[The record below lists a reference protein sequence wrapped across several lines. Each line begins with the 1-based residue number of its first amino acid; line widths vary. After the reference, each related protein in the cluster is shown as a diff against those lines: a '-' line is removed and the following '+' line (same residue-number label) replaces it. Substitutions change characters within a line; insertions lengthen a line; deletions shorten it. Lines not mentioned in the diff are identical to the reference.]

1 MKNLNRNLYLIIV
14 GIAEILFFTYAMVLY
29 RRGIID
35 TFHFQMGC
43 IFAGGVGVLA
53 VILAFSKHSW
63 FGKNNDGDFNPALI
77 EVPHTL
83 EGIVFEVL
91 TGLIIVVAWILAI
104 ATDRFWIIEGFFSF
118 LSPIFMFVL
127 SIMAITFSWIV
138 YLPRFKFRSEVRKH
152 NVKQIALEIRLCRVL
167 AVELALCVLMSA
179 LPLELFSISF
189 NIFMLTGFL
198 ATVAIFGYLVYQARN
213 NSAGIKQS
221 DVHNEATDS
230 FDIDEVK
237 MPRTALGTLTEILIG
252 TLVVLAWVVSVINGR
267 FTDKYGSFNVGTLFI
282 LLPITIAIIKFIWNT
297 YRPGK
302 MRDMGQ
308 LTNLK
313 QAKLAVWLYRT
324 YAIIVAI
331 FLLLYSFPNITE
343 SIDPLWVL
351 IGFFATSSIVYLI
364 FRTLIRRTR
373 D

>member
-91 TGLIIVVAWILAI
+91 TGLIIVCAWVLAL

-118 LSPIFMFVL
+118 LSPVLMFVL
-127 SIMAITFSWIV
+127 SILAITFSWIV
-138 YLPRFKFRSEVRKH
+138 YLPGFKSKLRGH
-152 NVKQIALEIRLCRVL
+152 NVKQVAIEIRMCRVL
-167 AVELALCVLMSA
+167 AIGLALIAFIGA
-179 LPLELFSISF
+179 LPLGDFLVTSIY
-189 NIFMLTGFL
+189 IIGAVFL
-198 ATVAIFGYLVYQARN
+198 ATVAIFRYLIYKARN
-213 NSAGIKQS
+213 TSAGIKLS
-221 DVHNEATDS
+221 DTHNETTDG

-237 MPRTALGTLTEILIG
+237 VHRTALDTAIEVLTGVLI
-252 TLVVLAWVVSVINGR
+252 VSAWVVAAINGL
-267 FTDKYGSFNVGTLFI
+267 FTEDDGIFCVRELFHLLTFTVCSI
-282 LLPITIAIIKFIWNT
+282 LMLRSAH
-297 YRPGK
+297 RPL
-302 MRDMGQ
+302 DMEKDVRVTM
-308 LTNLK
+308 TNLK
-313 QAKLAVWLYRT
+313 QVKLAATLHRLAAVLI
-324 YAIIVAI
+324 ALVML
-331 FLLLYSFPNITE
+331 FSSFPRFHGSSWPWIGMFAIALILLIT
-343 SIDPLWVL
+343 
-351 IGFFATSSIVYLI
+351 
-364 FRTLIRRTR
+364 FRILIRRAR